1 MTGYRSREGDT
12 DVLPAFPN
20 PTVRAVKDH
29 APRVVPGPAPGA
41 PAGPASGAVSGAVS
55 GADPRPYIPAPR
67 APSRPLTVLLA
78 VPPSAGSASLGR
90 GLRQDLGAEGLDLAV
105 AADGIELLDAVRAGT
120 ADLVVLD
127 LELPGPDPTVLLGA
141 VQAESP
147 PTPVIAVVPRE
158 RRAGVL
164 GLLRGDRDDFLVRP
178 FVPDELAAR
187 IRLRLRA
194 AVGLPAPTVIGQG
207 GVSVDVD
214 SGQVFADGRRVAL
227 SPTEYA
233 LLLALAERAGE
244 VVTHDELARRAWSEP
259 VSANLV
265 QVYISYLRRKIGPE
279 RIRTVRGTGYQLEG

>member
-1 MTGYRSREGDT
+1 M
-12 DVLPAFPN
+12 LPAFPN
-20 PTVRAVKDH
+20 PTVRAVNDH
-29 APRVVPGPAPGA
+29 APRVVPRLP
-41 PAGPASGAVSGAVS
+41 
-55 GADPRPYIPAPR
+55 IPAPR
-67 APSRPLTVLLA
+67 SPARPLTVLLA
-78 VPPSAGSASLGR
+78 LPPSAGSASLGR
-90 GLRQDLGAEGLDLAV
+90 GLRQDLAAEGLDLAV
-105 AADGIELLDAVRAGT
+105 AVDGMELLDAVRAGA

-164 GLLRGDRDDFLVRP
+164 GLLRGDRDDFLIRP

-187 IRLRLRA
+187 IRLRLRT
-194 AVGLPAPTVIGQG
+194 AVGLPAPTVLGQG

-214 SGQVFADGRRVAL
+214 SGQVLADGRRVAL

-233 LLLALAERAGE
+233 LLLALAERSGE
-244 VVTHDELARRAWSEP
+244 VVTHDELAQRAWSEP